1 MRMSD
6 KKYTEKEIREAI
18 ESLSYRSDIFH
29 FADELLTKLNNPRHQ
44 FREGELLRHRIDEL
58 ECITV
63 NENHGMTYGN
73 YRRQT
78 YDELPQYVHDLFY
91 EIVELEEQIINES
104 AFCTEGQYAVFVA
117 LQKHFS
123 DAIKAFDTASGREG

>member
-1 MRMSD
+1 MSD
-6 KKYTEKEIREAI
+6 KKYTESEIREAI

-44 FREGELLRHRIDEL
+44 FREGELLRHRIDKF

-63 NENHGMTYGN
+63 HEKDGMTYGN

-78 YDELPQYVHDLFY
+78 YDELPQYVHDLR
-91 EIVELEEQIINES
+91 ETVNLAIGMMITGKEQSVILAKLIGGME
-104 AFCTEGQYAVFVA
+104 
-117 LQKHFS
+117 
-123 DAIKAFDTASGREG
+123 AFDEASGREG